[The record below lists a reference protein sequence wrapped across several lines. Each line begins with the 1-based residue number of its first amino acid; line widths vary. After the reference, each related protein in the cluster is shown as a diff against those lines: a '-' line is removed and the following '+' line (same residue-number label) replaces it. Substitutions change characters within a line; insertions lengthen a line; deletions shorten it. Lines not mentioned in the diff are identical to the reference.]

1 MGRRGVAPASDTEVV
16 DVDEKRSRRHAA
28 GRHCPGLSSADL
40 ILGGWLFDLAIVL
53 LVLAA
58 TGAVMGGFCYLAGV
72 EAGKVTE
79 DASLSRIR
87 RGGLVRTQAAAR
99 LTRPLFSLS
108 LVVGL
113 LGLVILL
120 LVALTR

>member
-1 MGRRGVAPASDTEVV
+1 MRRRAAIPTGWSKSTRNVV
-16 DVDEKRSRRHAA
+16 GDMPRLATA
-28 GRHCPGLSSADL
+28 GLSLADL
-40 ILGGWLFDLAIVL
+40 IRGGWLFDLAIVL

-58 TGAVMGGFCYLAGV
+58 TGAVIGGFCYLAGV
-72 EAGKVTE
+72 EAGRVTE

-87 RGGLVRTQAAAR
+87 RSGLVRTQAAAR

-108 LVVGL
+108 VVAGL